1 MTIRKILRPTTIV
14 LAVVGIGLITTAWK
28 YTSHLSRIHNA
39 PEDVLYK
46 MGYYPI
52 MPPSQFYGPGTFNT
66 VEKLDNGTIDL
77 HPLCKTDQMTLK
89 NYWEESPTTNREFLY
104 ALEKRADVKAKVLSQ
119 FASSIASDTVQNVK
133 GSYNESKIILMPKE
147 SLIKIQK
154 EYLQGPC
161 EEAVQINLQ
170 EGGEV
175 CQSVSVIQANIVY
188 EVIFNDK
195 IASDL
200 KANIVEKTKTF
211 LGAEVK
217 FVEDNKIAGD
227 ELFFAVK
234 LSKHCLTMNG
244 EKNQRFDPLQ
254 HPKL

>member
-1 MTIRKILRPTTIV
+1 MNMKKMVRPTTII
-14 LAVVGIGLITTAWK
+14 LVVFGVGLIITAWK
-28 YTSHLSRIHNA
+28 YTSYLPLIHDA

-52 MPPSQFYGPGTFNT
+52 IPPSQFHGPGTFNT

-77 HPLCKTDQMTLK
+77 HPLCKIDQMTLK
-89 NYWEESPTTNREFLY
+89 NYWEESPTTNRQFLY

-119 FASSIASDTVQNVK
+119 FASSISSDTVQNIK
-133 GSYNESKIILMPKE
+133 GSYSESKIILMPKE

-161 EEAVQINLQ
+161 EEAVEVNLQ

-175 CQSVSVIQANIVY
+175 CQSMSVIQANIIY
-188 EVIFNDK
+188 EVVFNDK
-195 IASDL
+195 IESAL
-200 KANIVEKTKTF
+200 KAKIVEKTKTF

-217 FVEDNKIAGD
+217 FVEDNKIMGD

-234 LSKHCLTMNG
+234 LSKHCLTMKG